1 MSRGE
6 RVDSVVSCSR
16 LPAPNSRDRK
26 SRLSYGRKSDGNRL
40 PGPSKVP
47 AAGSGS
53 SSSKAHGSSNLNRR
67 SQSFNSIDKS
77 KPLQY
82 ASGNDRESVKG
93 IPLPGSMN
101 GSGSVPSS
109 TSGQQLASA
118 IPSPTAGKTWRSK
131 SMNMKHSATSS
142 MLATMPPSPT
152 ASPTPPSSSDHLR
165 PPITDS
171 SKSAPGNQRS
181 MLEKFRLINP
191 RSASRT
197 SPSVAE
203 MALQEEDDLSEFGDE
218 GTCSPTP
225 PCGISKQQGKSPAS
239 SFAPPNKTNNC
250 KNHNNKS
257 FPQPKDKEDKNKT
270 KSKASTPPKEEPVIV
285 EPSKKGSKIASL
297 IPKGSKTSAASVKKE
312 SAIPAS
318 SSIPKPGLKAPTAT
332 AKPAASQPSVP
343 ATSVP
348 ATGGEKTKLS
358 KGGQSI
364 YMQRSLGGLENRKTS
379 MVSSTSTSALSGSA
393 TSGLGGGGALGGNGT
408 VQLPQQ
414 QQHNHPNT
422 ATVAPFM
429 YRTYSENDCTTVAP
443 PEPCLSPTKD
453 LVYSKTAKQC
463 LEEIS
468 ETFEMILI
476 FPVK

>member
-1 MSRGE
+1 
-6 RVDSVVSCSR
+6 
-16 LPAPNSRDRK
+16 
-26 SRLSYGRKSDGNRL
+26 
-40 PGPSKVP
+40 
-47 AAGSGS
+47 
-53 SSSKAHGSSNLNRR
+53 
-67 SQSFNSIDKS
+67 
-77 KPLQY
+77 
-82 ASGNDRESVKG
+82 
-93 IPLPGSMN
+93 MN

-142 MLATMPPSPT
+142 MLATKPPSPT
-152 ASPTPPSSSDHLR
+152 ASPTPPSSSDRLR

-225 PCGISKQQGKSPAS
+225 PCGISKQQGKTPAS
-239 SFAPPNKTNNC
+239 SFAPPSKANNC

-257 FPQPKDKEDKNKT
+257 LPQPKDKEDKNKT
-270 KSKASTPPKEEPVIV
+270 KSKASTPPKEEPVMV

-297 IPKGSKTSAASVKKE
+297 IPKGGKTSAASVKKE

-318 SSIPKPGLKAPTAT
+318 SGIPKSGLKAPTAT

-393 TSGLGGGGALGGNGT
+393 TSGLGGGGALGGNGA

-422 ATVAPFM
+422 AT
-429 YRTYSENDCTTVAP
+429 
-443 PEPCLSPTKD
+443 
-453 LVYSKTAKQC
+453 
-463 LEEIS
+463 
-468 ETFEMILI
+468 
-476 FPVK
+476 

>member
-1 MSRGE
+1 
-6 RVDSVVSCSR
+6 
-16 LPAPNSRDRK
+16 
-26 SRLSYGRKSDGNRL
+26 
-40 PGPSKVP
+40 
-47 AAGSGS
+47 
-53 SSSKAHGSSNLNRR
+53 
-67 SQSFNSIDKS
+67 
-77 KPLQY
+77 
-82 ASGNDRESVKG
+82 
-93 IPLPGSMN
+93 MN

-142 MLATMPPSPT
+142 MLATKPPSPT
-152 ASPTPPSSSDHLR
+152 ASPTPPCSSDRLR
-165 PPITDS
+165 PPITDA

-203 MALQEEDDLSEFGDE
+203 MALQEEDDLSECGDE

-225 PCGISKQQGKSPAS
+225 PCGISKQQGKTSVP
-239 SFAPPNKTNNC
+239 SFAPPNKNAA

-257 FPQPKDKEDKNKT
+257 LPQPKDKEDKSKT

-285 EPSKKGSKIASL
+285 DPTKKSSKIASL
-297 IPKGSKTSAASVKKE
+297 IPKGGKTSASMKKE

-318 SSIPKPGLKAPTAT
+318 SGIPKPGLKAPTAT
-332 AKPAASQPSVP
+332 TKPAVTQPSVP
-343 ATSVP
+343 AASVP
-348 ATGGEKTKLS
+348 VAAGDKTKLS
-358 KGGQSI
+358 KSGQSM

-379 MVSSTSTSALSGSA
+379 MVSSTSTSALSGSVA
-393 TSGLGGGGALGGNGT
+393 SHGLGGGGALAGNGV

-429 YRTYSENDCTTVAP
+429 YR
-443 PEPCLSPTKD
+443 
-453 LVYSKTAKQC
+453 
-463 LEEIS
+463 
-468 ETFEMILI
+468 
-476 FPVK
+476 